1 MPYRVA
7 LLVSILFIIPLG
19 YGVRFSQ
26 GWLPNGLH
34 DPLGSFAYEVFWILL
49 VQLLY
54 PKIPPLRI
62 AIAVSLATC
71 AIEVLQLWQ
80 PLWLQTIRATLPGR
94 LVLGNTFSWSDF
106 PPYFIGST
114 IGWLWL
120 EGLRRWRRMA

>member
-26 GWLPNGLH
+26 GWLPNDLH
-34 DPLGSFAYEVFWILL
+34 DALGSIAYEVFWILL

-80 PLWLQTIRATLPGR
+80 PSWLQALRATFPGR

-106 PPYFIGST
+106 PPYFIGSA

-120 EGLRRWRRMA
+120 ERLRRWRKMA

>member
-7 LLVSILFIIPLG
+7 LLVSILFIIPVG

-26 GWLPNGLH
+26 GWLPNSLH
-34 DPLGSFAYEVFWILL
+34 DALGSLAYEVFWILL

-80 PLWLQTIRATLPGR
+80 PSWLQALRATLPGR

-106 PPYFIGST
+106 PPYFIGSVM
-114 IGWLWL
+114 GWLWL
-120 EGLRRWRRMA
+120 EGLRRWQRMA